1 MAWTTINRN
10 FMKHINSCE
19 HSNKELLLD
28 FINANGF
35 SKMTEC
41 DVHWNVKW
49 LLVQGGYIGSYN
61 PLGTAP
67 PYIDHSQYFKNTDT
81 GVCCLTY
88 NTYEKI
94 DTVRAALAKWSANS
108 GLKFEVYE
116 PEHSWYYP
124 NKTCFVVIHLSDDE
138 IKLK

>member
-19 HSNKELLLD
+19 YSDRKLLLD

-41 DVHWNVKW
+41 DVNWNVKW
-49 LLVQGGYIGSYN
+49 VLVQGGYIGSYN
-61 PLGTAP
+61 PYGTAP
-67 PYIDHSQYFKNTDT
+67 PFIDHSQYFKNTDT

-88 NTYEKI
+88 NTYKNV
-94 DTVRAALAKWSANS
+94 DTVRDALVKWSANS
-108 GLKFEVYE
+108 GLEFEVYE

-124 NKTCFVVIHLSDDE
+124 NKTCFVVIHLSGNE